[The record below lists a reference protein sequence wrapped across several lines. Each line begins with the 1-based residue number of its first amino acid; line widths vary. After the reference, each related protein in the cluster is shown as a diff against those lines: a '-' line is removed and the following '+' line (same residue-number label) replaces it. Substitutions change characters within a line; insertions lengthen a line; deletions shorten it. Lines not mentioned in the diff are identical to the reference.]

1 MRGLEDSRSRHGA
14 YFVFWGGRTGT
25 IPDHMRSLPVVPEFG
40 TSTGRSNK
48 ISGLTVKITVNRGLA
63 GHLGGQTRQLIVYKP
78 RYGVTGRVYELCSR
92 CRKGGVIDTM
102 F

>member
-14 YFVFWGGRTGT
+14 YFVFFLGGRAGT
-25 IPDHMRSLPVVPEFG
+25 VPDHMRSLPVVPGFG

-63 GHLGGQTRQLIVYKP
+63 GHLGGQTRQLIVYKSC
-78 RYGVTGRVYELCSR
+78 YGVTGKVY
-92 CRKGGVIDTM
+92 
-102 F
+102 